1 MKKKKIL
8 FGLSFILILLGLD
21 VFGQTLISAKELKGM
36 VNDENVIIVSA
47 RKAEDYNKS
56 HITNAVN
63 VYPFD
68 LYKPGDIKG
77 LLQTPAEMVAVF
89 GSKGIS
95 NTKTIVVY
103 DGAKGVLAGRLF
115 WIFDYLGCEDVRILD
130 GQLGAW
136 RKARGPLTKN
146 KTEKDAV
153 TFNYTLEK
161 SFIISTDAVKGYL
174 NDSKAVMV
182 DTRSKAEFDGEKGE
196 ITRKGHIPGA
206 IHFEYK
212 NVVAENGMLKK
223 KEELQSIFSDAGITS
238 DKKVILYCE
247 TSNRAG
253 IVFFVLKYMLDYP
266 DVKVYDGALYEWV
279 ADSSNPVE

>member
-1 MKKKKIL
+1 MKRKKIL
-8 FGLSFILILLGLD
+8 FGLSFILIFLGLD

-36 VNDENVIIVSA
+36 INDENVVIAST
-47 RKAEDYNKS
+47 RKAEDYSKS

-68 LYKPGDIKG
+68 LYKPGDMKG
-77 LLQTPAEMVAVF
+77 LLQTPEEMAAVF

-115 WIFDYLGCEDVRILD
+115 WIFDYMGCKDVRILD

-153 TFNYTLEK
+153 TFNFTLEK

-253 IVFFVLKYMLDYP
+253 I
-266 DVKVYDGALYEWV
+266 
-279 ADSSNPVE
+279 